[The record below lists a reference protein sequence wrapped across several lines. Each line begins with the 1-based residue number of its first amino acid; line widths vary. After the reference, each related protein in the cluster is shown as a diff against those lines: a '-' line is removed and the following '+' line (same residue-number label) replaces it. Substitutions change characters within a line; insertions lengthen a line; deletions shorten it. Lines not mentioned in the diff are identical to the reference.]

1 MTRHPAASVIIP
13 TYNGAAKI
21 ATLLE
26 ALFNQTENN
35 TEIIVVVDGST
46 DDTVEVIKPFKKIS
60 DQLRIIVQKN
70 AGRARSR
77 NRGVEE
83 AQGDLLIFY
92 DDDMQPAP
100 DSIARHIAFHR
111 EHRGAILIG
120 NAEQAVLNAASDFQ
134 HYRSYINDSW
144 MKPYG
149 TALKKLERQALFM
162 TAANCS
168 MPRQTFREL
177 NGFDETLSDAEDKEF
192 GLRAFKKNI
201 SLYVDMQN
209 VALHRENLTC
219 RAYIMRLRQY
229 AKANDTVDRM
239 HPDFARK
246 TQGNISGKKKM
257 VYRLLASR
265 RWVNIID
272 GYNIFRIIP
281 TKIRYRLYDAI
292 TYALSNVY
300 PQTKI

>member
-1 MTRHPAASVIIP
+1 MTSKPAASVIIP

-26 ALFNQTENN
+26 ALLNQTENN
-35 TEIIVVVDGST
+35 AEIIVVVDGSK
-46 DDTVEVIKPFKKIS
+46 DDTVEVLKPYEKLSGK
-60 DQLRIIVQKN
+60 LKIIVQENK
-70 AGRARSR
+70 GRARSR

-83 AQGDLLIFY
+83 AGSDILVFY

-120 NAEQAVLNAASDFQ
+120 NAEQAVLNAATDFQ
-134 HYRSYINDSW
+134 RYRSHISDNW

-149 TALKKLERQALFM
+149 TALKKLDHQTLFM

-168 MPRQTFREL
+168 VPKQTFLQL

-192 GLRAFKKNI
+192 GLRAFKQNI
-201 SLYVDMQN
+201 PLYVDMQN
-209 VALHRENLTC
+209 VALHRESLTC
-219 RAYIMRLRQY
+219 RAYIGRLRQY
-229 AKANDTVDRM
+229 AKANDMVDRL

-246 TQGNISGKKKM
+246 AKGNISGKKKI
-257 VYRLLASR
+257 VYGLLASPW
-265 RWVNIID
+265 WVNIID
-272 GYNIFRIIP
+272 GYNVFCIFP

>member
-1 MTRHPAASVIIP
+1 MTSKPAASVIIP

-35 TEIIVVVDGST
+35 AEIIVVVDGSKDNT
-46 DDTVEVIKPFKKIS
+46 MEVLKRFEKSSSLFKV
-60 DQLRIIVQKN
+60 IVQENK
-70 AGRARSR
+70 GRARSR

-83 AQGDLLIFY
+83 ATGDIVVFY
-92 DDDMQPAP
+92 DDDMQPAR
-100 DSIARHIAFHR
+100 DSVARHIAFHR
-111 EHRGAILIG
+111 EHPGTILIG
-120 NAEQAVLNAASDFQ
+120 NAEQTVLNHASDFQ
-134 HYRSYINDSW
+134 HYRSYISDSW

-149 TALKKLERQALFM
+149 TALKKLDRQTLFM

-168 MPRQTFREL
+168 MPKQTFTQL
-177 NGFDETLSDAEDKEF
+177 NGFDEALSDAEDKEF
-192 GLRAFKKNI
+192 GLRAFKQNI
-201 SLYVDMQN
+201 PLYVDMQN

-239 HPDFARK
+239 HPDFANPAK
-246 TQGNISGKKKM
+246 GNLSGKKKI
-257 VYRLLASR
+257 VYSLLASP

-272 GYNIFRIIP
+272 GYNIFRIFP
-281 TKIRYRLYDAI
+281 AKIRYRLYDAI

-300 PQTKI
+300 PQIKI